1 MGDLLAQV
9 ALGGLLHLAKDHGR
23 NLLGSELLLGTI
35 DLNLDD
41 GSAILVDDLVG
52 EVLEIV
58 LEVLLVELAANKTP
72 KRLAGV
78 WVVIGSQHV
87 LDVVDGV
94 GGVGGGLVLGG
105 VTDEALVLGKGDV

>member
-35 DLNLDD
+35 DLDLND
-41 GSAILVDDLVG
+41 GSAIPVDDLVG

-58 LEVLLVELAANKTP
+58 LEILLVELAANKTP
-72 KRLAGV
+72 KQLAAV
-78 WVVIGSQHV
+78 WIVIGSRSI

-94 GGVGGGLVLGG
+94 GGVSGGLVLGG
-105 VTDEALVLGKGDV
+105 VTDETLVLGKGDV